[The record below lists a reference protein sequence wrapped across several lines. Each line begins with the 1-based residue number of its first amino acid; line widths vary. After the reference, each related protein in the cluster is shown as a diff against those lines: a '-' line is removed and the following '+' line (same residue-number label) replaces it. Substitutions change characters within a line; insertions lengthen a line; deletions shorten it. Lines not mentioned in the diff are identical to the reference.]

1 VPENARRITISDL
14 ETRLSTQTAR
24 ADEFERLAHERRQEL
39 ATERQRLS
47 DLAKS
52 LVSEQERGIALEKR
66 VLTIEAELRIAR
78 ERLEAGAPGRVAA
91 ERELASL
98 REELAAARG
107 GADKT
112 SEILAENAELRRRID
127 EVAEDILR
135 FAESESAPKP
145 ASRAAP

>member
-1 VPENARRITISDL
+1 MPKS
-14 ETRLSTQTAR
+14 LSLLAVVLLAAPAPAQAPPRHQVRGPRQWPRQGAR
-24 ADEFERLAHERRQEL
+24 A
-39 ATERQRLS
+39 ERQRLS

-66 VLTIEAELRIAR
+66 ALTIEAELRIAR
-78 ERLEAGAPGRVAA
+78 ERLEAGAPGRDAT
-91 ERELASL
+91 ERELARL

>member
-1 VPENARRITISDL
+1 
-14 ETRLSTQTAR
+14 
-24 ADEFERLAHERRQEL
+24 QEL
-39 ATERQRLS
+39 ATERQRLA

-66 VLTIEAELRIAR
+66 ALTIEAELRIAR
-78 ERLEAGAPGRVAA
+78 ERLEAGAPGRDAT
-91 ERELASL
+91 ERELARL